1 MGCVENDMYSYSPI
15 KQIYIKNFRNL
26 GEVTIDFK
34 DSPIVSLIGENEQG
48 KTSVVKAIAVCA
60 MHATP
65 RDQKDYIRDGTK
77 GFGVAIELE
86 DGTQV
91 VRMKMA
97 TANSYRVTYPKG
109 PDGNPIKPTWE
120 AAKLSNDLPQ
130 AVQDVMGMIEEPET
144 KEFLHI
150 RTYEDQLLFVT
161 TASSTNYKVMYNA
174 LKISQLV
181 DAIKLG
187 QKEANSLKTSI
198 NQKEIQADTLD
209 TQAKSLKI
217 YDLEPLQNIRDRLK
231 NEVTQLNKLEKAI
244 QLKKTIEQQT
254 IEVGEL
260 SKLSGMSEINLT
272 LVMSLDK
279 AGRTI
284 DALKD
289 LSSLATQIKE
299 VHSLTEIDLD
309 EYYDIYNAYL
319 RSIKI
324 AEDTEQSK
332 NYIALNDL
340 SEISVT
346 ELSNLQKGISLL
358 EKVKGDSAK
367 LSKIDVGGTP
377 DISDTDIAVY
387 SKAFKA
393 LGLVSRNIQ
402 LINAKAQIDN
412 YCDAVVK
419 WLKDIGVATETC
431 PKCGETII
439 IDLDKLEKS

>member
-1 MGCVENDMYSYSPI
+1 MYSYSSI
-15 KQIYIKNFRNL
+15 KQVYIKNFRNL

-34 DSPIVSLIGENEQG
+34 DSPIISLIGENEQG

-187 QKEANSLKTSI
+187 SKEANALKTSI
-198 NQKEIQADTLD
+198 NQKEIQAETLD

-231 NEVTQLNKLEKAI
+231 NEVAQLNKLDRALE
-244 QLKKTIEQQT
+244 LKKKIEVQT
-254 IEVGEL
+254 REVGEL
-260 SKLSGMSEINLT
+260 SKLSSIPEISIT

-279 AGRTI
+279 AYRVLDNLKELGSMYRTY
-284 DALKD
+284 
-289 LSSLATQIKE
+289 SLAN
-299 VHSLTEIDLD
+299 SLEEIDLNS
-309 EYYDIYNAYL
+309 YYNIHNAHVRYESL
-319 RSIKI
+319 KNS
-324 AEDTEQSK
+324 EEQSR
-332 NYIALNDL
+332 NYIAVNSL
-340 SEISVT
+340 SEINVN
-346 ELSNLQKGISLL
+346 EVSNLQRAI
-358 EKVKGDSAK
+358 A
-367 LSKIDVGGTP
+367 LSKKIEADTNKLYTL
-377 DISDTDIAVY
+377 DISRAADVSDSDLTVY
-387 SKAFKA
+387 NRTYKA
-393 LGLVSRNIQ
+393 LGLIQRNKQ
-402 LINAKAQIDN
+402 LEDAKVQIDN
-412 YCDAVVK
+412 YCDAVIK
-419 WLKDIGVATETC
+419 WMKDIGVATETC
-431 PKCGETII
+431 PKCGETIV
-439 IDLDKLEKS
+439 IDLDKIEKS

>member
-1 MGCVENDMYSYSPI
+1 MYSYSPI
-15 KQIYIKNFRNL
+15 KQVYIKNFRNL

-187 QKEANSLKTSI
+187 SKEANALKTSI
-198 NQKEIQADTLD
+198 NQKEIQAETLD

-231 NEVTQLNKLEKAI
+231 NEVAQLNKLDRALE
-244 QLKKTIEQQT
+244 LKKKIEIQT
-254 IEVGEL
+254 REVGEL
-260 SKLSGMSEINLT
+260 SKLSSMPEISTT

-279 AGRTI
+279 AYRVLDNLKELSRMYRTY
-284 DALKD
+284 
-289 LSSLATQIKE
+289 SLAD
-299 VHSLTEIDLD
+299 SLEEIDLNS
-309 EYYDIYNAYL
+309 YYNIYNAHVRYESL
-319 RSIKI
+319 KNS
-324 AEDTEQSK
+324 EEQSR
-332 NYIALNDL
+332 NYIAVNSL
-340 SEISVT
+340 SEININEV
-346 ELSNLQKGISLL
+346 SNLQR
-358 EKVKGDSAK
+358 AMA
-367 LSKIDVGGTP
+367 LSKKIEADMNKLQTLNISSAADVQ
-377 DISDTDIAVY
+377 DSDLTVY
-387 SKAFKA
+387 SRTYKA
-393 LGLVSRNIQ
+393 LGLMQRNKQ
-402 LINAKAQIDN
+402 LEDAKIQIDN
-412 YCDAVVK
+412 YCDAVIK
-419 WLKDIGVATETC
+419 WMKDIGVATETC
-431 PKCGETII
+431 PKCGETIV
-439 IDLDKLEKS
+439 IDLDKIEKS

>member
-1 MGCVENDMYSYSPI
+1 MYSYSPI
-15 KQIYIKNFRNL
+15 KQVYIKNFRNL

-187 QKEANSLKTSI
+187 SKEANALKTSI
-198 NQKEIQADTLD
+198 NQKEIQAETLD

-231 NEVTQLNKLEKAI
+231 NEVAQLNKLDRALE
-244 QLKKTIEQQT
+244 LKKKIEVQT
-254 IEVGEL
+254 REVGEL
-260 SKLSGMSEINLT
+260 SKLSSIPEISIT

-279 AGRTI
+279 AYRVMDNLKELGSMYRTY
-284 DALKD
+284 
-289 LSSLATQIKE
+289 SLAD
-299 VHSLTEIDLD
+299 SLEEIDLNS
-309 EYYDIYNAYL
+309 YYNIYNAHVRYESL
-319 RSIKI
+319 KNS
-324 AEDTEQSK
+324 EEQSR
-332 NYIALNDL
+332 NYIAVNSL
-340 SEISVT
+340 SEININEV
-346 ELSNLQKGISLL
+346 SNLQRAI
-358 EKVKGDSAK
+358 A
-367 LSKIDVGGTP
+367 LSKKIEADMNKLQTLNISSAADVQ
-377 DISDTDIAVY
+377 DSDLTVY
-387 SKAFKA
+387 SRTYKA
-393 LGLVSRNIQ
+393 LGLIQRNKQ
-402 LINAKAQIDN
+402 LEDAKVQIDN
-412 YCDAVVK
+412 YCDAVIK
-419 WLKDIGVATETC
+419 WMKDIGVATETC
-431 PKCGETII
+431 PKCGETIV
-439 IDLDKLEKS
+439 IDLDKIEKS

>member
-1 MGCVENDMYSYSPI
+1 MYSYSPI
-15 KQIYIKNFRNL
+15 KQVYIKNFRNL

-34 DSPIVSLIGENEQG
+34 DSPIISLIGENEQG

-109 PDGNPIKPTWE
+109 PDGNTIKPTWE

-187 QKEANSLKTSI
+187 SKEANALKTSI
-198 NQKEIQADTLD
+198 NQKEIQAETLD

-231 NEVTQLNKLEKAI
+231 NEVAQLNKLDRALE
-244 QLKKTIEQQT
+244 LKKKIEVQT
-254 IEVGEL
+254 HEVGEL
-260 SKLSGMSEINLT
+260 SKLSSIPEISIT

-279 AGRTI
+279 AYRVLDNLKELSRMYRTY
-284 DALKD
+284 
-289 LSSLATQIKE
+289 SLAD
-299 VHSLTEIDLD
+299 SLEEIDLNR
-309 EYYDIYNAYL
+309 YYNIYNAHVRYESL
-319 RSIKI
+319 KNS
-324 AEDTEQSK
+324 EEQSK
-332 NYIALNDL
+332 NYIAVNSL
-340 SEISVT
+340 SEINVN
-346 ELSNLQKGISLL
+346 EVSNLQRAMALQK
-358 EKVKGDSAK
+358 
-367 LSKIDVGGTP
+367 KIEADRDRLQTL
-377 DISDTDIAVY
+377 DISSAADVSDSDLTVY
-387 SKAFKA
+387 SRTYKA
-393 LGLVSRNIQ
+393 LGLIQRNKQ
-402 LINAKAQIDN
+402 LEDAKVQIDN
-412 YCDAVVK
+412 YCDAVIK
-419 WLKDIGVATETC
+419 WMKDIGVATETC
-431 PKCGETII
+431 PKCGETIV
-439 IDLDKLEKS
+439 IDLDKIEKS

>member
-1 MGCVENDMYSYSPI
+1 MYSYSPI
-15 KQIYIKNFRNL
+15 KQVYIKNFRNL

-187 QKEANSLKTSI
+187 SKEANALKTSI
-198 NQKEIQADTLD
+198 NQKEIQAETLD

-231 NEVTQLNKLEKAI
+231 NEVAQLNKLDRALE
-244 QLKKTIEQQT
+244 LKKKIEVQT
-254 IEVGEL
+254 REVGEL
-260 SKLSGMSEINLT
+260 SKLSSIPEISIT

-279 AGRTI
+279 AYRVMDNLKELGSMYRTY
-284 DALKD
+284 
-289 LSSLATQIKE
+289 SLAD
-299 VHSLTEIDLD
+299 SLEEIDINR
-309 EYYDIYNAYL
+309 YYNIYNAHVRYESL
-319 RSIKI
+319 KNS
-324 AEDTEQSK
+324 EEQSR
-332 NYIALNDL
+332 NYIAVNSL
-340 SEISVT
+340 SEINVN
-346 ELSNLQKGISLL
+346 EVSNLQRAIALQRKIEADMNKLQTLNISSATD
-358 EKVKGDSAK
+358 VQDSD
-367 LSKIDVGGTP
+367 LT
-377 DISDTDIAVY
+377 VY
-387 SKAFKA
+387 SRTYKA
-393 LGLVSRNIQ
+393 LGLIQRNKQ
-402 LINAKAQIDN
+402 LEDAKIQIDN
-412 YCDAVVK
+412 YCDAVIK
-419 WLKDIGVATETC
+419 WMKDIGVATETC
-431 PKCGETII
+431 PKCGETIV
-439 IDLDKLEKS
+439 IDLDKIEKS

>member
-1 MGCVENDMYSYSPI
+1 MYSYSPI
-15 KQIYIKNFRNL
+15 KQVYIKNFRNL

-97 TANSYRVTYPKG
+97 TANSYRVTYPKD

-187 QKEANSLKTSI
+187 SKEANALKTSI
-198 NQKEIQADTLD
+198 NQKEIQAETLD

-231 NEVTQLNKLEKAI
+231 NEVAQLNKLDRALE
-244 QLKKTIEQQT
+244 LKKKIEIQT
-254 IEVGEL
+254 REVGEL
-260 SKLSGMSEINLT
+260 SKLSSIPEISIT

-279 AGRTI
+279 AYRVLDNLKELGRMYRTY
-284 DALKD
+284 
-289 LSSLATQIKE
+289 SLAD
-299 VHSLTEIDLD
+299 SLEEIDINS
-309 EYYDIYNAYL
+309 YYNIYNAHVRYESL
-319 RSIKI
+319 KNS
-324 AEDTEQSK
+324 EEQSK
-332 NYIALNDL
+332 NYIAVNSL
-340 SEISVT
+340 SEININEV
-346 ELSNLQKGISLL
+346 SNLQRAMALQKKIEADMNKLQTLNISSATD
-358 EKVKGDSAK
+358 VQDSD
-367 LSKIDVGGTP
+367 LT
-377 DISDTDIAVY
+377 VY
-387 SKAFKA
+387 SRTYKA
-393 LGLVSRNIQ
+393 LGLIQRNKQ
-402 LINAKAQIDN
+402 LEDAKVQIDN
-412 YCDAVVK
+412 YCDAVIK
-419 WLKDIGVATETC
+419 WMKDIGVATETC
-431 PKCGETII
+431 PKCGETIV
-439 IDLDKLEKS
+439 IDLDKIEKS

>member
-1 MGCVENDMYSYSPI
+1 MYSYSPI
-15 KQIYIKNFRNL
+15 KQVYIKNFRNL

-187 QKEANSLKTSI
+187 SKEANALKTSI
-198 NQKEIQADTLD
+198 NQKEIQAETLD

-231 NEVTQLNKLEKAI
+231 NEVAQLNKLDRALE
-244 QLKKTIEQQT
+244 LKKKIEVQT
-254 IEVGEL
+254 REVGEL
-260 SKLSGMSEINLT
+260 SKLSSIPEISIT

-279 AGRTI
+279 AYRVL
-284 DALKD
+284 DNLKE
-289 LSSLATQIKE
+289 LGSMYGTYSLAD
-299 VHSLTEIDLD
+299 SLEEIDLNS
-309 EYYDIYNAYL
+309 YYNIYNAHVRYESL
-319 RSIKI
+319 KNS
-324 AEDTEQSK
+324 EEQSR
-332 NYIALNDL
+332 NYIAVNSL
-340 SEISVT
+340 SEINVN
-346 ELSNLQKGISLL
+346 EVSNLQRAI
-358 EKVKGDSAK
+358 A
-367 LSKIDVGGTP
+367 LSKKIEADMNKLQTLNISSAADVQ
-377 DISDTDIAVY
+377 DSDLTVY
-387 SKAFKA
+387 SRTYKA
-393 LGLVSRNIQ
+393 LGLMQRNKQ
-402 LINAKAQIDN
+402 LEDAKVQIDN
-412 YCDAVVK
+412 YCDAVIK
-419 WLKDIGVATETC
+419 WMKDIGVATETC
-431 PKCGETII
+431 PKCGETIV
-439 IDLDKLEKS
+439 IDLDKIEKS

>member
-1 MGCVENDMYSYSPI
+1 MYSYSPI
-15 KQIYIKNFRNL
+15 KQVYIKNFRNL

-187 QKEANSLKTSI
+187 SKEANALKTSI
-198 NQKEIQADTLD
+198 NQKEIQAETLD

-217 YDLEPLQNIRDRLK
+217 HDLEPLQNIRDRLK
-231 NEVTQLNKLEKAI
+231 NEVAQLNKLDRALE
-244 QLKKTIEQQT
+244 LKKKIEVQT
-254 IEVGEL
+254 REVGEL
-260 SKLSGMSEINLT
+260 SKLSSIPEISIT

-279 AGRTI
+279 AYRVMDNLKELGSMYRTY
-284 DALKD
+284 
-289 LSSLATQIKE
+289 SLAD
-299 VHSLTEIDLD
+299 SLEEIDLNS
-309 EYYDIYNAYL
+309 YYNIYNAHVRYESL
-319 RSIKI
+319 KNS
-324 AEDTEQSK
+324 EEQSR
-332 NYIALNDL
+332 NYIAVNSL
-340 SEISVT
+340 SEINVN
-346 ELSNLQKGISLL
+346 EVSNLQRAIALQRKIEADMNKLQTLNISSATD
-358 EKVKGDSAK
+358 VQDSD
-367 LSKIDVGGTP
+367 LT
-377 DISDTDIAVY
+377 VY
-387 SKAFKA
+387 SRTYKA
-393 LGLVSRNIQ
+393 LGLIQRNKQ
-402 LINAKAQIDN
+402 LEDAKVQIDN
-412 YCDAVVK
+412 YCDAVIK
-419 WLKDIGVATETC
+419 WMKDIGVATETC
-431 PKCGETII
+431 PKCGETIV
-439 IDLDKLEKS
+439 IDLDKIEKY

>member
-1 MGCVENDMYSYSPI
+1 MYSYSPI
-15 KQIYIKNFRNL
+15 KQVYIKNFRNL

-187 QKEANSLKTSI
+187 SKEANALKTSI
-198 NQKEIQADTLD
+198 NQKEIQAETLD

-231 NEVTQLNKLEKAI
+231 NEVAQLNKLDRALE
-244 QLKKTIEQQT
+244 LKKKIEVQT
-254 IEVGEL
+254 REVGEL
-260 SKLSGMSEINLT
+260 SKLSSIPEISIT

-279 AGRTI
+279 AYRVLDNLKELGSMYRTY
-284 DALKD
+284 
-289 LSSLATQIKE
+289 SLAD
-299 VHSLTEIDLD
+299 SLEEIDLNS
-309 EYYDIYNAYL
+309 YYNIYNAHVRYESL
-319 RSIKI
+319 KNS
-324 AEDTEQSK
+324 EEQSR
-332 NYIALNDL
+332 NYIAVSNL
-340 SEISVT
+340 SEINVN
-346 ELSNLQKGISLL
+346 EVSNLQRAI
-358 EKVKGDSAK
+358 A
-367 LSKIDVGGTP
+367 LSKKIEADMNKIQTLNISSAADVQ
-377 DISDTDIAVY
+377 DSDLTVY
-387 SKAFKA
+387 GRTYKA
-393 LGLVSRNIQ
+393 LGLMQRNKQ
-402 LINAKAQIDN
+402 LEDAKVQIDN
-412 YCDAVVK
+412 YCDAVIK
-419 WLKDIGVATETC
+419 WMKDIGVATETC
-431 PKCGETII
+431 PKCGETIV
-439 IDLDKLEKS
+439 IDLDKIEKS

>member
-1 MGCVENDMYSYSPI
+1 MYSYSPI
-15 KQIYIKNFRNL
+15 KQVYIKNFRNL

-187 QKEANSLKTSI
+187 SKEANALKTSI
-198 NQKEIQADTLD
+198 NQKEIQAETLD

-231 NEVTQLNKLEKAI
+231 NEVAQLNKLDRALE
-244 QLKKTIEQQT
+244 LKKKIEIQT
-254 IEVGEL
+254 REVGEL
-260 SKLSGMSEINLT
+260 SKLSSIPEISIP

-279 AGRTI
+279 SYRVLDNLKELGSMYRTY
-284 DALKD
+284 
-289 LSSLATQIKE
+289 SLAD
-299 VHSLTEIDLD
+299 SLEEIDLNS
-309 EYYDIYNAYL
+309 YYNIYNAHVRYESL
-319 RSIKI
+319 KNS
-324 AEDTEQSK
+324 EEQSR
-332 NYIALNDL
+332 NYIAVNGL
-340 SEISVT
+340 SEININEV
-346 ELSNLQKGISLL
+346 SNLQR
-358 EKVKGDSAK
+358 AMA
-367 LSKIDVGGTP
+367 LSKKIEADMNKLQTLN
-377 DISDTDIAVY
+377 ISSATDIQDSDLTVY
-387 SKAFKA
+387 SRTYKA
-393 LGLVSRNIQ
+393 LGLIQRNKQ
-402 LINAKAQIDN
+402 LEDAKVQIDN
-412 YCDAVVK
+412 YCDAVIK
-419 WLKDIGVATETC
+419 WMKDIGVATETC
-431 PKCGETII
+431 PKCGETIV
-439 IDLDKLEKS
+439 IDLDKIEKS

>member
-1 MGCVENDMYSYSPI
+1 MYSYSPI
-15 KQIYIKNFRNL
+15 KQVYIKNFRNL

-187 QKEANSLKTSI
+187 SKEANALKTSI
-198 NQKEIQADTLD
+198 NQKEIQAETLD

-231 NEVTQLNKLEKAI
+231 NEVAQLNKLDRALE
-244 QLKKTIEQQT
+244 LKKKMEVQT
-254 IEVGEL
+254 REVGEL
-260 SKLSGMSEINLT
+260 SKLSSIPEISIT

-279 AGRTI
+279 AYRVLDNLKELDRMYRTY
-284 DALKD
+284 
-289 LSSLATQIKE
+289 SLAD
-299 VHSLTEIDLD
+299 SLDEIDLNS
-309 EYYDIYNAYL
+309 YYNIYNAHVRYESL
-319 RSIKI
+319 KNS
-324 AEDTEQSK
+324 EEQSK
-332 NYIALNDL
+332 NYIAVNSL
-340 SEISVT
+340 SEININEV
-346 ELSNLQKGISLL
+346 SNLQRAI
-358 EKVKGDSAK
+358 A
-367 LSKIDVGGTP
+367 LSKKIEADMNKLQTLNISSAA
-377 DISDTDIAVY
+377 DIQDSDLTVY
-387 SKAFKA
+387 SRTYKA
-393 LGLVSRNIQ
+393 LGLIQRNKQ
-402 LINAKAQIDN
+402 LEDAKVQIDN
-412 YCDAVVK
+412 YCDAVIK
-419 WLKDIGVATETC
+419 WMKDIGVATETC
-431 PKCGETII
+431 PKCGETIV
-439 IDLDKLEKS
+439 IDLDKIEKS

>member
-1 MGCVENDMYSYSPI
+1 MYSYSPI
-15 KQIYIKNFRNL
+15 KQVYIKNFRNL

-187 QKEANSLKTSI
+187 SKEANALKTSI
-198 NQKEIQADTLD
+198 NQKEIQAETLD

-231 NEVTQLNKLEKAI
+231 NEVAQLNKLDRALE
-244 QLKKTIEQQT
+244 LKKKIEVQT
-254 IEVGEL
+254 REVGEL
-260 SKLSGMSEINLT
+260 SKLSSIPEISIT

-279 AGRTI
+279 AYRVLDNLKELGSMYRTY
-284 DALKD
+284 
-289 LSSLATQIKE
+289 SLAD
-299 VHSLTEIDLD
+299 SLEEIDLNS
-309 EYYDIYNAYL
+309 YYNIYNAHVRYESL
-319 RSIKI
+319 KNS
-324 AEDTEQSK
+324 EEQSR
-332 NYIALNDL
+332 NYIAVSNL
-340 SEISVT
+340 SEINVN
-346 ELSNLQKGISLL
+346 EVSNLQRAI
-358 EKVKGDSAK
+358 A
-367 LSKIDVGGTP
+367 LSKKIEADMNKIQTLNISSAADVQ
-377 DISDTDIAVY
+377 DSDLTVY
-387 SKAFKA
+387 SRTYKA
-393 LGLVSRNIQ
+393 LGLMQRNKQ
-402 LINAKAQIDN
+402 LEDAKVQIDN
-412 YCDAVVK
+412 YCDAVIK
-419 WLKDIGVATETC
+419 WMKDIGVATETC
-431 PKCGETII
+431 PKCGETIV
-439 IDLDKLEKS
+439 IDLDKIEKS

>member
-1 MGCVENDMYSYSPI
+1 MYSYSPI
-15 KQIYIKNFRNL
+15 KQVYIKNFRNL

-187 QKEANSLKTSI
+187 SKEANALKTSI
-198 NQKEIQADTLD
+198 NQKEIQAETLD
-209 TQAKSLKI
+209 NQAKSLKI

-231 NEVTQLNKLEKAI
+231 NEVAQLNKLDRALE
-244 QLKKTIEQQT
+244 LKKKIEIQT
-254 IEVGEL
+254 REVGEL
-260 SKLSGMSEINLT
+260 SKLSSIPEISIT

-279 AGRTI
+279 AYRVLDNLEELDNMYRTY
-284 DALKD
+284 
-289 LSSLATQIKE
+289 SLAD
-299 VHSLTEIDLD
+299 SLEEIDLNS
-309 EYYDIYNAYL
+309 YYNIYNAHVRYESL
-319 RSIKI
+319 KNS
-324 AEDTEQSK
+324 EEQSR
-332 NYIALNDL
+332 NYIAVNSL
-340 SEISVT
+340 SEININEV
-346 ELSNLQKGISLL
+346 SNLQRAI
-358 EKVKGDSAK
+358 A
-367 LSKIDVGGTP
+367 LSKKIEADTNKLQTLNISSATDVQ
-377 DISDTDIAVY
+377 DSDLTVY
-387 SKAFKA
+387 NRTYKA
-393 LGLVSRNIQ
+393 LGLMQRNKQ
-402 LINAKAQIDN
+402 LEDAKVQIDN
-412 YCDAVVK
+412 YCDAVIK
-419 WLKDIGVATETC
+419 WMKEIGVATETC
-431 PKCGETII
+431 PKCGETIV
-439 IDLDKLEKS
+439 IDLDKIEKS

>member
-1 MGCVENDMYSYSPI
+1 MYSYSPI
-15 KQIYIKNFRNL
+15 KQVYIKNFRNL

-187 QKEANSLKTSI
+187 SKEANALKTSI
-198 NQKEIQADTLD
+198 NQKEIQAETLD

-231 NEVTQLNKLEKAI
+231 NEVAQLNKLDRALE
-244 QLKKTIEQQT
+244 LKKKIEVQT
-254 IEVGEL
+254 REVGEL
-260 SKLSGMSEINLT
+260 SKLSSIPEISIT

-279 AGRTI
+279 AYRVLDNLKELGSMYRTY
-284 DALKD
+284 
-289 LSSLATQIKE
+289 SLAD
-299 VHSLTEIDLD
+299 SLEEIDLNS
-309 EYYDIYNAYL
+309 YYNIYNAHVRYESL
-319 RSIKI
+319 KNS
-324 AEDTEQSK
+324 EEQSR
-332 NYIALNDL
+332 NYIAVNSL
-340 SEISVT
+340 SEINVN
-346 ELSNLQKGISLL
+346 EVSNLQRAI
-358 EKVKGDSAK
+358 A
-367 LSKIDVGGTP
+367 LSKKIEADMNKLQTLNISSAADVQ
-377 DISDTDIAVY
+377 DSDLTVY
-387 SKAFKA
+387 SRTYKA
-393 LGLVSRNIQ
+393 LGLMQRNKQ
-402 LINAKAQIDN
+402 LEDAKVQIDN
-412 YCDAVVK
+412 YCDAVIK
-419 WLKDIGVATETC
+419 WMKDIGVATETC
-431 PKCGETII
+431 PKCGETIV
-439 IDLDKLEKS
+439 IDLDKIEKS

>member
-1 MGCVENDMYSYSPI
+1 MYSYSPI
-15 KQIYIKNFRNL
+15 KQVYIKNFRNL

-91 VRMKMA
+91 VRMKMT

-187 QKEANSLKTSI
+187 SKEANALKTSI
-198 NQKEIQADTLD
+198 NQKEIQAETLD

-231 NEVTQLNKLEKAI
+231 NEVAQLNKLDRALE
-244 QLKKTIEQQT
+244 LKKKIEVQT
-254 IEVGEL
+254 HEVGEL
-260 SKLSGMSEINLT
+260 SKLSSIPEISIT

-279 AGRTI
+279 AYRVLDNLKELGSMYRTY
-284 DALKD
+284 
-289 LSSLATQIKE
+289 SLAD
-299 VHSLTEIDLD
+299 SLEEIDLNS
-309 EYYDIYNAYL
+309 YYNIYNAHVRYESL
-319 RSIKI
+319 KNS
-324 AEDTEQSK
+324 EEQSR
-332 NYIALNDL
+332 NYIAVNSL
-340 SEISVT
+340 SEININEV
-346 ELSNLQKGISLL
+346 SNLQRAI
-358 EKVKGDSAK
+358 A
-367 LSKIDVGGTP
+367 LSKKIEADMNRLQTLNISSAADVQ
-377 DISDTDIAVY
+377 DSDLTVY
-387 SKAFKA
+387 SRTYKA
-393 LGLVSRNIQ
+393 LGLMQRNKQ
-402 LINAKAQIDN
+402 LEDAKVQIDN
-412 YCDAVVK
+412 YCDAVIK
-419 WLKDIGVATETC
+419 WMKDIGVATETC
-431 PKCGETII
+431 PKCGETIV
-439 IDLDKLEKS
+439 IDLDKIEKS

>member
-1 MGCVENDMYSYSPI
+1 MYSYSPI
-15 KQIYIKNFRNL
+15 KQVYIKNFRNL

-187 QKEANSLKTSI
+187 SKEANALKTSI
-198 NQKEIQADTLD
+198 NQKEIQAETLD

-231 NEVTQLNKLEKAI
+231 NEVAQLNKLDRALE
-244 QLKKTIEQQT
+244 LKKKIEVQT
-254 IEVGEL
+254 REVGEL
-260 SKLSGMSEINLT
+260 SKLSSIPEISIT

-279 AGRTI
+279 AYRVLDNLKELGSMYRTY
-284 DALKD
+284 
-289 LSSLATQIKE
+289 SLAD
-299 VHSLTEIDLD
+299 SLEEIDLNS
-309 EYYDIYNAYL
+309 YYNIYNAHVRYESL
-319 RSIKI
+319 KNS
-324 AEDTEQSK
+324 EEQSR
-332 NYIALNDL
+332 NYIAVNGL
-340 SEISVT
+340 SEINVN
-346 ELSNLQKGISLL
+346 EVSNLQRAI
-358 EKVKGDSAK
+358 A
-367 LSKIDVGGTP
+367 LSKKIEADMNKLQTLNISSAADVQ
-377 DISDTDIAVY
+377 DSDLTVY
-387 SKAFKA
+387 SRTYKA
-393 LGLVSRNIQ
+393 LGLMQRNKQ
-402 LINAKAQIDN
+402 LEDAKVQIDN
-412 YCDAVVK
+412 YCDAVIK
-419 WLKDIGVATETC
+419 WMKDIGVATETC
-431 PKCGETII
+431 PKCGETIV
-439 IDLDKLEKS
+439 IDLDKIEKS

>member
-1 MGCVENDMYSYSPI
+1 MYSYSPI
-15 KQIYIKNFRNL
+15 KQVYIKNFRNL

-187 QKEANSLKTSI
+187 SKEANALKTSI
-198 NQKEIQADTLD
+198 NQKEIQAETLD

-231 NEVTQLNKLEKAI
+231 NEVAQLNKLDRALE
-244 QLKKTIEQQT
+244 LKKKMGVQT
-254 IEVGEL
+254 REVGEL
-260 SKLSGMSEINLT
+260 SKLSSIPEISIT

-279 AGRTI
+279 AYRVLDNLKELDRMYRTY
-284 DALKD
+284 
-289 LSSLATQIKE
+289 SLADTLE
-299 VHSLTEIDLD
+299 EIDLNS
-309 EYYDIYNAYL
+309 YYNIYNAHVRYESL
-319 RSIKI
+319 KNS
-324 AEDTEQSK
+324 EEQSR
-332 NYIALNDL
+332 NYIAVNSL
-340 SEISVT
+340 SEININEV
-346 ELSNLQKGISLL
+346 SNLQRAIALQRKI
-358 EKVKGDSAK
+358 KADMNK
-367 LSKIDVGGTP
+367 LQTL
-377 DISDTDIAVY
+377 DISSAADVQDSDLTVY
-387 SKAFKA
+387 SRTYKA
-393 LGLVSRNIQ
+393 LGLIQRNKQ
-402 LINAKAQIDN
+402 LEDAKVQIDN
-412 YCDAVVK
+412 YCDAVIK
-419 WLKDIGVATETC
+419 WMKDIGVATETC
-431 PKCGETII
+431 PKCGETIV
-439 IDLDKLEKS
+439 IDLDKIEKS

>member
-1 MGCVENDMYSYSPI
+1 MYSYSPI
-15 KQIYIKNFRNL
+15 KQVYIKNFRNL

-187 QKEANSLKTSI
+187 SKEANALKTSI
-198 NQKEIQADTLD
+198 NQKEIQAETLD

-231 NEVTQLNKLEKAI
+231 NEVAQLNKLDRALE
-244 QLKKTIEQQT
+244 LKKKIEVQT
-254 IEVGEL
+254 REVGEL
-260 SKLSGMSEINLT
+260 SKLSSIPEISIT

-279 AGRTI
+279 AYRVLDNLKELGSMYRTY
-284 DALKD
+284 
-289 LSSLATQIKE
+289 SLAD
-299 VHSLTEIDLD
+299 SLEEIDLNS
-309 EYYDIYNAYL
+309 YYNIYNAHVRYEGL
-319 RSIKI
+319 KNS
-324 AEDTEQSK
+324 EEQSR
-332 NYIALNDL
+332 NYIAVNSL
-340 SEISVT
+340 SEININEV
-346 ELSNLQKGISLL
+346 SNLQRAI
-358 EKVKGDSAK
+358 A
-367 LSKIDVGGTP
+367 LSKKIKADMNKLQTL
-377 DISDTDIAVY
+377 DISRAADVQDSDLTVY
-387 SKAFKA
+387 SRTYKA
-393 LGLVSRNIQ
+393 LGLVQRNKQ
-402 LINAKAQIDN
+402 LEDAKVQIDN
-412 YCDAVVK
+412 YCDAVIK
-419 WLKDIGVATETC
+419 WMKDIGVATETC
-431 PKCGETII
+431 PKCGETIV

>member
-1 MGCVENDMYSYSPI
+1 MYSYSPI
-15 KQIYIKNFRNL
+15 KQVYIKNFRNL

-187 QKEANSLKTSI
+187 SKEANALKTSI
-198 NQKEIQADTLD
+198 NQKEIQAETLD

-231 NEVTQLNKLEKAI
+231 NEVAQLNKLDRALE
-244 QLKKTIEQQT
+244 LKKKIEIQT
-254 IEVGEL
+254 REVGEL
-260 SKLSGMSEINLT
+260 SKLSSIPEISIT

-279 AGRTI
+279 AYRVLDNLKELGSMYRTY
-284 DALKD
+284 
-289 LSSLATQIKE
+289 SLAD
-299 VHSLTEIDLD
+299 SLEEIDLNS
-309 EYYDIYNAYL
+309 YYNIYNAHVRYESL
-319 RSIKI
+319 KNS
-324 AEDTEQSK
+324 EEQSR
-332 NYIALNDL
+332 NYIAVNSL
-340 SEISVT
+340 SEINVN
-346 ELSNLQKGISLL
+346 EVSNLQRAI
-358 EKVKGDSAK
+358 A
-367 LSKIDVGGTP
+367 LSKKIEADMNKLQTLNISSAADVQ
-377 DISDTDIAVY
+377 DSDLTVY
-387 SKAFKA
+387 SRTYKA
-393 LGLVSRNIQ
+393 LGLIQRNKQ
-402 LINAKAQIDN
+402 LEDAKVQIDN
-412 YCDAVVK
+412 YCDAVIK
-419 WLKDIGVATETC
+419 WMKDIGVATETC
-431 PKCGETII
+431 PKCGETIV
-439 IDLDKLEKS
+439 IDLDKIEKS

>member
-1 MGCVENDMYSYSPI
+1 MYSYSPI
-15 KQIYIKNFRNL
+15 KQVYIKNFRNL

-187 QKEANSLKTSI
+187 SKEANALKTQI
-198 NQKEIQADTLD
+198 NQKEIQAETLD

-217 YDLEPLQNIRDRLK
+217 YDIEPLQNIRDRLK
-231 NEVTQLNKLEKAI
+231 NEVAQLNKLDRALE
-244 QLKKTIEQQT
+244 LKKKIEVQT
-254 IEVGEL
+254 HEVGEL
-260 SKLSGMSEINLT
+260 SKLSSIPEISIT

-279 AGRTI
+279 AYRVLDNLKELDRMYRTY
-284 DALKD
+284 
-289 LSSLATQIKE
+289 SLAD
-299 VHSLTEIDLD
+299 SLEEIDLNS
-309 EYYDIYNAYL
+309 YYNIYNAHVRYESL
-319 RSIKI
+319 KNS
-324 AEDTEQSK
+324 EEQSK
-332 NYIALNDL
+332 NYIAVNSL
-340 SEISVT
+340 SEINVN
-346 ELSNLQKGISLL
+346 EVSNLQRAIALQR
-358 EKVKGDSAK
+358 
-367 LSKIDVGGTP
+367 KIEADRDRLQTL
-377 DISDTDIAVY
+377 DISSAADVSDSDLTVY
-387 SKAFKA
+387 SRTYKA
-393 LGLVSRNIQ
+393 LGLIQRNKQ
-402 LINAKAQIDN
+402 LEDAKVQIDN
-412 YCDAVVK
+412 YCDAVIK
-419 WLKDIGVATETC
+419 WMKDIGVATETC
-431 PKCGETII
+431 PKCGETIV
-439 IDLDKLEKS
+439 IDLDKIEKS

>member
-1 MGCVENDMYSYSPI
+1 MYSYSPI
-15 KQIYIKNFRNL
+15 KQVYIKNFRNL

-187 QKEANSLKTSI
+187 SKEANALKTSI
-198 NQKEIQADTLD
+198 NQKEIQAETLD

-231 NEVTQLNKLEKAI
+231 NEVAQLNKLDRALE
-244 QLKKTIEQQT
+244 LKKKIEVQT
-254 IEVGEL
+254 REVGEL
-260 SKLSGMSEINLT
+260 SKLSSIPEISIT

-279 AGRTI
+279 AYRVLDNLKELSRMYRTY
-284 DALKD
+284 
-289 LSSLATQIKE
+289 SLADTLE
-299 VHSLTEIDLD
+299 EIDLNS
-309 EYYDIYNAYL
+309 YYNIYNAHVRYESL
-319 RSIKI
+319 KNS
-324 AEDTEQSK
+324 EEQSR
-332 NYIALNDL
+332 NYIAINSL
-340 SEISVT
+340 SEININEV
-346 ELSNLQKGISLL
+346 SNLQRAMALQRKIEADMNKLQTLNISSATD
-358 EKVKGDSAK
+358 VQDSD
-367 LSKIDVGGTP
+367 LT
-377 DISDTDIAVY
+377 VY
-387 SKAFKA
+387 SRTYKA
-393 LGLVSRNIQ
+393 LGLMQRNKQ
-402 LINAKAQIDN
+402 LEDAKVQIDN
-412 YCDAVVK
+412 YCDAVIK
-419 WLKDIGVATETC
+419 WMKDIGVATETC
-431 PKCGETII
+431 PKCGETIV
-439 IDLDKLEKS
+439 IDLDKIEKS

>member
-1 MGCVENDMYSYSPI
+1 MYSYSPI
-15 KQIYIKNFRNL
+15 KQVYIKNFRNL

-187 QKEANSLKTSI
+187 SKEANALKTSI
-198 NQKEIQADTLD
+198 NQKEIQAETLD

-231 NEVTQLNKLEKAI
+231 NEVAQLNKLDMALE
-244 QLKKTIEQQT
+244 LKKKIEVQT
-254 IEVGEL
+254 REVGEL
-260 SKLSGMSEINLT
+260 SKLSSIPEISIT

-279 AGRTI
+279 AYRVL
-284 DALKD
+284 DNLKD
-289 LSSLATQIKE
+289 LGRMYRTYSLAD
-299 VHSLTEIDLD
+299 SLEEIDLNS
-309 EYYDIYNAYL
+309 YYNIYNAHVRYESL
-319 RSIKI
+319 KNS
-324 AEDTEQSK
+324 EEQSR
-332 NYIALNDL
+332 NYIAVNSL
-340 SEISVT
+340 SEININEV
-346 ELSNLQKGISLL
+346 SNLQRAI
-358 EKVKGDSAK
+358 A
-367 LSKIDVGGTP
+367 LSKKIEADMNKLQTLNISSAADV
-377 DISDTDIAVY
+377 SDSDLTVY
-387 SKAFKA
+387 SRTYKA
-393 LGLVSRNIQ
+393 LGLIQRNKQ
-402 LINAKAQIDN
+402 LEDAKVQIDN
-412 YCDAVVK
+412 YCDAVIK
-419 WLKDIGVATETC
+419 WMKDIGVATETC
-431 PKCGETII
+431 PKCGETIV
-439 IDLDKLEKS
+439 IDLDKIEKS

>member
-1 MGCVENDMYSYSPI
+1 MYSYSPI
-15 KQIYIKNFRNL
+15 KQVYIKNFRNL

-187 QKEANSLKTSI
+187 SKEANALKTSI
-198 NQKEIQADTLD
+198 NQKEIQAETLD

-231 NEVTQLNKLEKAI
+231 NEVAQLNKLDRALE
-244 QLKKTIEQQT
+244 LKKKMEVQT
-254 IEVGEL
+254 REVGEL
-260 SKLSGMSEINLT
+260 SKLSSIPEISIT

-279 AGRTI
+279 AYRVLDNLKELDRMYRTY
-284 DALKD
+284 
-289 LSSLATQIKE
+289 SLADTLE
-299 VHSLTEIDLD
+299 EIDLNS
-309 EYYDIYNAYL
+309 YYNIYNAHVRYESL
-319 RSIKI
+319 KNS
-324 AEDTEQSK
+324 EEQSR
-332 NYIALNDL
+332 NYIAVNSL
-340 SEISVT
+340 SEININEV
-346 ELSNLQKGISLL
+346 SNLQRAIALQRKI
-358 EKVKGDSAK
+358 KADMNK
-367 LSKIDVGGTP
+367 LQTL
-377 DISDTDIAVY
+377 DISSAADVQDSDLTVY
-387 SKAFKA
+387 SRTYKA
-393 LGLVSRNIQ
+393 LGLIQRNKQ
-402 LINAKAQIDN
+402 LEDAKVQIDN
-412 YCDAVVK
+412 YCDAVIK
-419 WLKDIGVATETC
+419 WMKDIGVATETC
-431 PKCGETII
+431 PKCGETIV
-439 IDLDKLEKS
+439 IDLDKIEKS

>member
-1 MGCVENDMYSYSPI
+1 MYSYSPI
-15 KQIYIKNFRNL
+15 KQVYIKNFRNL

-187 QKEANSLKTSI
+187 SKEANALKTSI
-198 NQKEIQADTLD
+198 NQKEIQAETLD

-231 NEVTQLNKLEKAI
+231 NEVAQLNKLDRALE
-244 QLKKTIEQQT
+244 LKKKIEVQT
-254 IEVGEL
+254 HEVGEL
-260 SKLSGMSEINLT
+260 SKLSSIPEISIT

-279 AGRTI
+279 AYRVLDNLKELSRMYRTY
-284 DALKD
+284 
-289 LSSLATQIKE
+289 SL
-299 VHSLTEIDLD
+299 VDSLEEIDLNS
-309 EYYDIYNAYL
+309 YYNIYNAHVRYESL
-319 RSIKI
+319 KNS
-324 AEDTEQSK
+324 EEQSK
-332 NYIALNDL
+332 NYIAVNSL
-340 SEISVT
+340 SEININEV
-346 ELSNLQKGISLL
+346 SNLQRAI
-358 EKVKGDSAK
+358 A
-367 LSKIDVGGTP
+367 LSKKIEADMNKLQTLNISSATDVQ
-377 DISDTDIAVY
+377 DSDLTVY
-387 SKAFKA
+387 SRTYKA
-393 LGLVSRNIQ
+393 LGLIQRNKQ
-402 LINAKAQIDN
+402 LEDAKVQIDN
-412 YCDAVVK
+412 YCDAVIK
-419 WLKDIGVATETC
+419 WMKDIGVATETC
-431 PKCGETII
+431 PKCGETIV
-439 IDLDKLEKS
+439 IDLDKIEKS

>member
-1 MGCVENDMYSYSPI
+1 MYSYSPI
-15 KQIYIKNFRNL
+15 KQVYIKNFRNL

-187 QKEANSLKTSI
+187 SKEANALKTSI
-198 NQKEIQADTLD
+198 NQKEIQAETLD

-231 NEVTQLNKLEKAI
+231 NEVAQLNKLDRALE
-244 QLKKTIEQQT
+244 LKKKIEVQT
-254 IEVGEL
+254 HEVGEL
-260 SKLSGMSEINLT
+260 SKLSSIPEISIT

-279 AGRTI
+279 AYRVLDNLKELDRMYRTYS
-284 DALKD
+284 
-289 LSSLATQIKE
+289 LSDSLE
-299 VHSLTEIDLD
+299 EIDLNS
-309 EYYDIYNAYL
+309 YYNIYNAHVRYESL
-319 RSIKI
+319 KNS
-324 AEDTEQSK
+324 EEQSK
-332 NYIALNDL
+332 NYIAVNSL
-340 SEISVT
+340 SEININEV
-346 ELSNLQKGISLL
+346 SNLQRAIALQRKIEADVNKLQTLNISSAAD
-358 EKVKGDSAK
+358 VQDSD
-367 LSKIDVGGTP
+367 LT
-377 DISDTDIAVY
+377 VY
-387 SKAFKA
+387 SRTYKA
-393 LGLVSRNIQ
+393 LGLIQRNKQ
-402 LINAKAQIDN
+402 LEDAKVQIDN
-412 YCDAVVK
+412 YCDAVIK
-419 WLKDIGVATETC
+419 WMKDIGVATETC
-431 PKCGETII
+431 PKCGETIV
-439 IDLDKLEKS
+439 IDLDKIEKA

>member
-1 MGCVENDMYSYSPI
+1 MYSYSPI
-15 KQIYIKNFRNL
+15 KQVYIKNFRNL

-187 QKEANSLKTSI
+187 SKEANALKTSI
-198 NQKEIQADTLD
+198 NQKEIQAETLD

-231 NEVTQLNKLEKAI
+231 NEVAQLNKLDRALE
-244 QLKKTIEQQT
+244 LKKKIEIQT
-254 IEVGEL
+254 REVGEL
-260 SKLSGMSEINLT
+260 SKLSSIPEISIT

-279 AGRTI
+279 AYRVLDNLKELDSMYRTY
-284 DALKD
+284 
-289 LSSLATQIKE
+289 SLAD
-299 VHSLTEIDLD
+299 SLEEIDLNS
-309 EYYDIYNAYL
+309 YYNIYNAHVRYESL
-319 RSIKI
+319 KNS
-324 AEDTEQSK
+324 EEQSR
-332 NYIALNDL
+332 NYIAVNSL
-340 SEISVT
+340 SEINVN
-346 ELSNLQKGISLL
+346 EVSNLQRAI
-358 EKVKGDSAK
+358 A
-367 LSKIDVGGTP
+367 LSKKIEADMNRLQTLNISSAADVQ
-377 DISDTDIAVY
+377 DSDLTVY
-387 SKAFKA
+387 SRTYKA
-393 LGLVSRNIQ
+393 LGLMQRNKQ
-402 LINAKAQIDN
+402 LEDAKVQIDN
-412 YCDAVVK
+412 YCDAVIK
-419 WLKDIGVATETC
+419 WMKDIGVATETC
-431 PKCGETII
+431 PKCGETIV
-439 IDLDKLEKS
+439 IDLDKIEKS

>member
-1 MGCVENDMYSYSPI
+1 MYSYSPI
-15 KQIYIKNFRNL
+15 KQVYIKNFRNL

-187 QKEANSLKTSI
+187 SKEANALKTSI
-198 NQKEIQADTLD
+198 NQKEIQAETLD

-231 NEVTQLNKLEKAI
+231 NEVAQLNKLDRALE
-244 QLKKTIEQQT
+244 LKKKIEIQT
-254 IEVGEL
+254 REVGEL
-260 SKLSGMSEINLT
+260 SKLSSIPEISIT

-279 AGRTI
+279 AYRVLDNLEELGNMYRTY
-284 DALKD
+284 
-289 LSSLATQIKE
+289 SLAD
-299 VHSLTEIDLD
+299 SLEEIDLNS
-309 EYYDIYNAYL
+309 YYNIYNAHVRYESL
-319 RSIKI
+319 KNS
-324 AEDTEQSK
+324 EEQSR
-332 NYIALNDL
+332 NYIAVNSL
-340 SEISVT
+340 SEININEV
-346 ELSNLQKGISLL
+346 SNLQRAIALQQKI
-358 EKVKGDSAK
+358 KADMNK
-367 LSKIDVGGTP
+367 LQTL
-377 DISDTDIAVY
+377 DISSAADVSDSDLTVY
-387 SKAFKA
+387 SRTYKA
-393 LGLVSRNIQ
+393 LGLIQRNKQ
-402 LINAKAQIDN
+402 LEDAKVQIDN
-412 YCDAVVK
+412 YCDAVIK
-419 WLKDIGVATETC
+419 WMKDIGVATETC
-431 PKCGETII
+431 PKCGETIV
-439 IDLDKLEKS
+439 IDLDKIEKA

>member
-1 MGCVENDMYSYSPI
+1 MYSYSPI
-15 KQIYIKNFRNL
+15 KQVYIKNFRNL

-187 QKEANSLKTSI
+187 SKEANALKTSI
-198 NQKEIQADTLD
+198 NQKEIQAETLD

-231 NEVTQLNKLEKAI
+231 NEVAQLNKLDRALE
-244 QLKKTIEQQT
+244 LKKKIEVQT
-254 IEVGEL
+254 REVGEL
-260 SKLSGMSEINLT
+260 SKLSSIPEISIT

-279 AGRTI
+279 AYRVLDNLKELGSMYRTY
-284 DALKD
+284 
-289 LSSLATQIKE
+289 SLAD
-299 VHSLTEIDLD
+299 SLEEIDLNS
-309 EYYDIYNAYL
+309 YYNIYNAHVRYESL
-319 RSIKI
+319 KNS
-324 AEDTEQSK
+324 EEQSR
-332 NYIALNDL
+332 NYIAVNGL
-340 SEISVT
+340 SEININEV
-346 ELSNLQKGISLL
+346 SNLQRAI
-358 EKVKGDSAK
+358 A
-367 LSKIDVGGTP
+367 LSKKIEADMNKLQTLNISSAADVQ
-377 DISDTDIAVY
+377 DSDLTVY
-387 SKAFKA
+387 SRTYKA
-393 LGLVSRNIQ
+393 LGLMQRNKQ
-402 LINAKAQIDN
+402 LEDAKVQIDN
-412 YCDAVVK
+412 YCDAVIK
-419 WLKDIGVATETC
+419 WMKDIGVATETC
-431 PKCGETII
+431 PKCGETIV
-439 IDLDKLEKS
+439 IDLDKIEKS

>member
-1 MGCVENDMYSYSPI
+1 MYSYSPI
-15 KQIYIKNFRNL
+15 KQVYIKNFRNL

-77 GFGVAIELE
+77 GFGIAIELE

-187 QKEANSLKTSI
+187 SKEANALKTQI
-198 NQKEIQADTLD
+198 NQKEIQAETLD

-231 NEVTQLNKLEKAI
+231 NEVAQLNKLDRALE
-244 QLKKTIEQQT
+244 LKKKIEIQT
-254 IEVGEL
+254 REVGEL
-260 SKLSGMSEINLT
+260 SKLSSIPEISIT

-279 AGRTI
+279 AYRVLDNLKELGSMYRTY
-284 DALKD
+284 
-289 LSSLATQIKE
+289 SLAD
-299 VHSLTEIDLD
+299 SLEEIDLNS
-309 EYYDIYNAYL
+309 YYNIYNAHVRYESL
-319 RSIKI
+319 KNS
-324 AEDTEQSK
+324 EEQSR
-332 NYIALNDL
+332 NYIAVNSL
-340 SEISVT
+340 SEININEV
-346 ELSNLQKGISLL
+346 SNLQR
-358 EKVKGDSAK
+358 AMA
-367 LSKIDVGGTP
+367 LSKKIEADMSKLQTLNISSATDVQ
-377 DISDTDIAVY
+377 DSDLTVY
-387 SKAFKA
+387 SRTYKA
-393 LGLVSRNIQ
+393 LGLMQRNKQ
-402 LINAKAQIDN
+402 LEDAKVQIDN
-412 YCDAVVK
+412 YCDAVIK
-419 WLKDIGVATETC
+419 WMKDIGVATETC
-431 PKCGETII
+431 PKCGETIV
-439 IDLDKLEKS
+439 IDLDKIEKY

>member
-1 MGCVENDMYSYSPI
+1 MYSYSPI
-15 KQIYIKNFRNL
+15 KQVYIKNFRNL

-187 QKEANSLKTSI
+187 SKEANALKTSI
-198 NQKEIQADTLD
+198 NQKEIQAETLD

-231 NEVTQLNKLEKAI
+231 NEVAQLNKLDRALE
-244 QLKKTIEQQT
+244 LKKKIEIQT
-254 IEVGEL
+254 REVGEL
-260 SKLSGMSEINLT
+260 SKLSSIPEISIT

-279 AGRTI
+279 VYRVL
-284 DALKD
+284 DNLKE
-289 LSSLATQIKE
+289 LSSMYRTYSLAD
-299 VHSLTEIDLD
+299 SLEEIDLNS
-309 EYYDIYNAYL
+309 YYNIYNAHVRYESL
-319 RSIKI
+319 KNS
-324 AEDTEQSK
+324 EEQSR
-332 NYIALNDL
+332 NYIAVNGL
-340 SEISVT
+340 SEININEV
-346 ELSNLQKGISLL
+346 SNLQRAIALQRKI
-358 EKVKGDSAK
+358 EADMNK
-367 LSKIDVGGTP
+367 LQAL
-377 DISDTDIAVY
+377 DISRAADVQDSDLTVY
-387 SKAFKA
+387 NRTYKA
-393 LGLVSRNIQ
+393 LGLMQRNKQ
-402 LINAKAQIDN
+402 LEDAKVQIDN
-412 YCDAVVK
+412 YCDAVIK
-419 WLKDIGVATETC
+419 WMKDIGVATETC
-431 PKCGETII
+431 PKCGETIV

>member
-1 MGCVENDMYSYSPI
+1 MYSYSPI
-15 KQIYIKNFRNL
+15 KQVYIKNFRNL

-187 QKEANSLKTSI
+187 SKEANALKTSI
-198 NQKEIQADTLD
+198 NQKEIQAETLD

-231 NEVTQLNKLEKAI
+231 NEVAQLNKLDRALE
-244 QLKKTIEQQT
+244 LKKKIEVQT
-254 IEVGEL
+254 REVGEL
-260 SKLSGMSEINLT
+260 SKLSSIPEISIT

-279 AGRTI
+279 AYRVLDNLKELGRMYGTY
-284 DALKD
+284 
-289 LSSLATQIKE
+289 SLAD
-299 VHSLTEIDLD
+299 SLEEIDLNS
-309 EYYDIYNAYL
+309 YYNIYNAHVRYESL
-319 RSIKI
+319 KNS
-324 AEDTEQSK
+324 EEQSR
-332 NYIALNDL
+332 NYIAVNSL
-340 SEISVT
+340 SEININEV
-346 ELSNLQKGISLL
+346 SNLQR
-358 EKVKGDSAK
+358 AMA
-367 LSKIDVGGTP
+367 LSKKIEADMNKLQTLN
-377 DISDTDIAVY
+377 ISSATDIQDSDLTVY
-387 SKAFKA
+387 SRTYKA
-393 LGLVSRNIQ
+393 LGLIQRNKQ
-402 LINAKAQIDN
+402 LEDAKVQIDN
-412 YCDAVVK
+412 YCDAVIK
-419 WLKDIGVATETC
+419 WMKDIGVATETC
-431 PKCGETII
+431 PKCGETIV
-439 IDLDKLEKS
+439 IDLDKIDKS

>member
-1 MGCVENDMYSYSPI
+1 MYSYSPI
-15 KQIYIKNFRNL
+15 KQVYIKNFRNL

-187 QKEANSLKTSI
+187 SKEANALKTSI
-198 NQKEIQADTLD
+198 NQKEIQAETLD

-231 NEVTQLNKLEKAI
+231 NEVAQLNKLDRALE
-244 QLKKTIEQQT
+244 LKKKIEVQT
-254 IEVGEL
+254 REVGEL
-260 SKLSGMSEINLT
+260 SKLSSIPEISIT

-279 AGRTI
+279 TYRVLDNLKELDRMYRTY
-284 DALKD
+284 
-289 LSSLATQIKE
+289 SLAD
-299 VHSLTEIDLD
+299 SLEEIDLNS
-309 EYYDIYNAYL
+309 YYNIYNAHVRYESL
-319 RSIKI
+319 KNS
-324 AEDTEQSK
+324 EEQSR
-332 NYIALNDL
+332 NYIAVNSL
-340 SEISVT
+340 SEININEV
-346 ELSNLQKGISLL
+346 SNLQRAIALQRKI
-358 EKVKGDSAK
+358 EADMNK
-367 LSKIDVGGTP
+367 LQTL
-377 DISDTDIAVY
+377 DISRAADVSDSDLTVY
-387 SKAFKA
+387 NRTYKA
-393 LGLVSRNIQ
+393 LGLIQRNKQ
-402 LINAKAQIDN
+402 LEDAKVQIDN
-412 YCDAVVK
+412 YCDAVIK
-419 WLKDIGVATETC
+419 WMKDIGVATETC
-431 PKCGETII
+431 PKCGETIV
-439 IDLDKLEKS
+439 IDLDKIEKS

>member
-1 MGCVENDMYSYSPI
+1 MYSYSPI
-15 KQIYIKNFRNL
+15 KQVYIKNFRNL

-187 QKEANSLKTSI
+187 SKEANALKTSI
-198 NQKEIQADTLD
+198 NQKEIQAETLD

-231 NEVTQLNKLEKAI
+231 NEVAQLNKLDRALE
-244 QLKKTIEQQT
+244 LKKKIEVQT
-254 IEVGEL
+254 REVGEL
-260 SKLSGMSEINLT
+260 SKLSSIPEISIT

-279 AGRTI
+279 AYRVL
-284 DALKD
+284 DNLKELD
-289 LSSLATQIKE
+289 RMYGTYSLAD
-299 VHSLTEIDLD
+299 SLEEIDLNS
-309 EYYDIYNAYL
+309 YYNIYNAHVRYESL
-319 RSIKI
+319 KNS
-324 AEDTEQSK
+324 EEQSR
-332 NYIALNDL
+332 NYIAVNSL
-340 SEISVT
+340 SEININEV
-346 ELSNLQKGISLL
+346 SNLQRAI
-358 EKVKGDSAK
+358 A
-367 LSKIDVGGTP
+367 LSKKIEADMNKLQTLNISSATDVQ
-377 DISDTDIAVY
+377 DSDLTVY
-387 SKAFKA
+387 SRTYKA
-393 LGLVSRNIQ
+393 LGLMQRNKQ
-402 LINAKAQIDN
+402 LEDAKVQIDN
-412 YCDAVVK
+412 YCDAVIK
-419 WLKDIGVATETC
+419 WMKDIGVATETC
-431 PKCGETII
+431 PKCGETIV
-439 IDLDKLEKS
+439 IDLDKIEKS

>member
-1 MGCVENDMYSYSPI
+1 MYSYSPI
-15 KQIYIKNFRNL
+15 KQVYIKNFRNL

-187 QKEANSLKTSI
+187 SKEANALKTSI
-198 NQKEIQADTLD
+198 NQKEIQAETLD

-231 NEVTQLNKLEKAI
+231 NEVAQLNKLDRALE
-244 QLKKTIEQQT
+244 LKKKMEVQT
-254 IEVGEL
+254 REVGEL
-260 SKLSGMSEINLT
+260 SKLSSIPEISIT

-279 AGRTI
+279 AYRVLDNLKELDRMYRTY
-284 DALKD
+284 
-289 LSSLATQIKE
+289 SLADTLE
-299 VHSLTEIDLD
+299 EIDLNS
-309 EYYDIYNAYL
+309 YYNIYNAHVRYESL
-319 RSIKI
+319 KNS
-324 AEDTEQSK
+324 EEQSR
-332 NYIALNDL
+332 NYIAVNSL
-340 SEISVT
+340 SEININEV
-346 ELSNLQKGISLL
+346 SNLQR
-358 EKVKGDSAK
+358 AMA
-367 LSKIDVGGTP
+367 LSKKIEADMNKLQTLNISSAADV
-377 DISDTDIAVY
+377 SDSDLTVY
-387 SKAFKA
+387 SRTYKA
-393 LGLVSRNIQ
+393 LGLIQRNKQ
-402 LINAKAQIDN
+402 LEDAKVQIDN
-412 YCDAVVK
+412 YCDAVIK
-419 WLKDIGVATETC
+419 WMKDIGVATETC
-431 PKCGETII
+431 PKCGETIV
-439 IDLDKLEKS
+439 IDLDKIEKS

>member
-1 MGCVENDMYSYSPI
+1 MYSYSPI
-15 KQIYIKNFRNL
+15 KQVYIKNFRNL

-187 QKEANSLKTSI
+187 SKEANALKTSI
-198 NQKEIQADTLD
+198 NQKEIQAETLD

-231 NEVTQLNKLEKAI
+231 NEVAQLNKLDRALE
-244 QLKKTIEQQT
+244 LKKKIEVQT
-254 IEVGEL
+254 REVGEL
-260 SKLSGMSEINLT
+260 SKLSSIPEISIT

-279 AGRTI
+279 AYRVL
-284 DALKD
+284 DNLKE
-289 LSSLATQIKE
+289 LSSMYRTYSLAD
-299 VHSLTEIDLD
+299 SLEEIDLNS
-309 EYYDIYNAYL
+309 YYNIYNAHVRYESL
-319 RSIKI
+319 KNS
-324 AEDTEQSK
+324 EEQSR
-332 NYIALNDL
+332 NYIAVNGL
-340 SEISVT
+340 SEININEV
-346 ELSNLQKGISLL
+346 SNLQR
-358 EKVKGDSAK
+358 AMA
-367 LSKIDVGGTP
+367 LSKKIEADMNKLQTLNISSAADVQ
-377 DISDTDIAVY
+377 DSDLTVY
-387 SKAFKA
+387 SRTYKA
-393 LGLVSRNIQ
+393 LGLMQRNKQ
-402 LINAKAQIDN
+402 LEDAKVQIDN
-412 YCDAVVK
+412 YCDAVIK
-419 WLKDIGVATETC
+419 WMKEIGVATETC
-431 PKCGETII
+431 PKCGETIV
-439 IDLDKLEKS
+439 IDLDKIEKS

>member
-1 MGCVENDMYSYSPI
+1 MYSYSPI
-15 KQIYIKNFRNL
+15 KQVYIKNFRNL

-187 QKEANSLKTSI
+187 SKEANALKTSI
-198 NQKEIQADTLD
+198 NQKEIQAETLD

-231 NEVTQLNKLEKAI
+231 NEVAQLNKLDRALE
-244 QLKKTIEQQT
+244 LKKKIEVQT
-254 IEVGEL
+254 REVGEL
-260 SKLSGMSEINLT
+260 SKLSSIPEISIT

-279 AGRTI
+279 AYRVLDNLKELGSMYRTY
-284 DALKD
+284 
-289 LSSLATQIKE
+289 SLAD
-299 VHSLTEIDLD
+299 SLEEIDLNS
-309 EYYDIYNAYL
+309 YYNIYNAHVRYESL
-319 RSIKI
+319 KNS
-324 AEDTEQSK
+324 EEQSR
-332 NYIALNDL
+332 NYIAVNSL
-340 SEISVT
+340 SEININEV
-346 ELSNLQKGISLL
+346 SNLQR
-358 EKVKGDSAK
+358 AMA
-367 LSKIDVGGTP
+367 LSQKIKADMNKIQTL
-377 DISDTDIAVY
+377 DISSAADVQDSDLTVY
-387 SKAFKA
+387 SRTYKA
-393 LGLVSRNIQ
+393 LGLMQRNKQ
-402 LINAKAQIDN
+402 LEDAKVQIDN
-412 YCDAVVK
+412 YCDAVIK
-419 WLKDIGVATETC
+419 WMKDIGVATETC
-431 PKCGETII
+431 PKCGETIV

>member
-1 MGCVENDMYSYSPI
+1 MYSYSPI
-15 KQIYIKNFRNL
+15 KQVYIKNFRNL

-187 QKEANSLKTSI
+187 SKEANALKTSI
-198 NQKEIQADTLD
+198 NQKEIQAETLD

-231 NEVTQLNKLEKAI
+231 NEVAQLNKLDRALE
-244 QLKKTIEQQT
+244 LKKKIEVQT
-254 IEVGEL
+254 REVGEL
-260 SKLSGMSEINLT
+260 SKLSSIPEISIT

-279 AGRTI
+279 AYRVLDNLKELGSMYRTY
-284 DALKD
+284 
-289 LSSLATQIKE
+289 SLAD
-299 VHSLTEIDLD
+299 SLEEIDLNS
-309 EYYDIYNAYL
+309 YYNIYNAHVRYESL
-319 RSIKI
+319 KNS
-324 AEDTEQSK
+324 EEQSR
-332 NYIALNDL
+332 NYIAVNSL
-340 SEISVT
+340 SEINVN
-346 ELSNLQKGISLL
+346 EVSNLQRAI
-358 EKVKGDSAK
+358 A
-367 LSKIDVGGTP
+367 LSKKIAADMNKLQTL
-377 DISDTDIAVY
+377 DISRAADVQDSDLTVY
-387 SKAFKA
+387 SRTYKA
-393 LGLVSRNIQ
+393 LGLMQRNKQ
-402 LINAKAQIDN
+402 LEDAKVQIDN
-412 YCDAVVK
+412 YCDAVIK
-419 WLKDIGVATETC
+419 WMKDIGVATETC
-431 PKCGETII
+431 PKCGETIV
-439 IDLDKLEKS
+439 IDLDKIEKS